1 MSFVHLHL
9 HTQYSLLDGA
19 NKIKELIPRVA
30 KAGMPACAITD
41 HGNMFGA
48 VQFSQEAARQGVQPI
63 IGCEMYVAPQSRFE
77 KAGRIDDYEAGG
89 NYHLIL
95 LAMNREGYRHLC
107 QLVTAGFREGF
118 HYKPR
123 VDKEILR
130 ELNGGLIALSGCLR
144 GEVAHSLMTGQ
155 PEKARSAAE
164 ELGRIF
170 DGRFYVEIQDNHLEA
185 QEKVN
190 RELVA
195 LAGELGLPLVGTNDC
210 HYLKPEDAA
219 AHEVL
224 LCIQTGKTFSD
235 ERRWKFGTDQLYVKN
250 PAEMEAAFADV
261 PGAVA
266 NTVDVA
272 RRCDFA
278 LKQNLQFPVYQV
290 PPGETLDGMLERTA
304 RQGLDERLNA
314 LRTLDWSPERE
325 KPYDDRL
332 AFELGIIRSMGFAG
346 YFLIVADFIN
356 WAKNQGIPVGPGRG
370 SAAGSVVAWALRI
383 TDLDPIAH
391 GLLFERFLN
400 PERRSMPDIDVD
412 FCFVRRDEVIR
423 YVREKYGA
431 DRVAQI
437 ITFGSLKGKAAI
449 KDVGR
454 VLDFTFAETD
464 RIAKLY
470 PEPKQGKDFP
480 LEQALE
486 MEPRLR
492 ELRDSGEREKRLFD
506 LALRLEGLLRH
517 ASKHAAGIVI
527 SDRPLTDD
535 VPLWVDKDGAVVT
548 QYTFTDVESIGLI
561 KFDFLGLKTLTLIA
575 GIVRRIQE
583 GRGVE
588 VHVDDL
594 PLDDAKTYKLLAAAD
609 TIGVFQLESGGLRR
623 LLTQLKPSC
632 FADVVAILALYRP
645 GPLDAKLEDGR
656 TMVDVFIQRKHG
668 KEPIRYLHPALEPIL
683 RDTYGVIVYQ
693 EQVMQIAQ
701 ALAGYSLGDADNLRR
716 AMGKKKK
723 EVMAAERERFLA
735 GVRAQATADAR
746 LAGEIF
752 DQMETFA
759 AYGFNKSHSAA
770 YALITYQTAYL
781 KAHYPT
787 EFMAGLLSLEAG
799 DVDSTYKNIAEC
811 RERGIAIL
819 PPDVNASREDFTA
832 SGETIRFGLGAVKGV
847 GSKAIETVITAR
859 EESPFATLHDFCL
872 RVRSQLVNRRV
883 IESLVKCGAFDSLE
897 RNRARLL
904 ASLDDVMRWAASR
917 AEERASAQVSL
928 FAGNGA
934 SEQPPTLP
942 AAPAWTAEEELRAER
957 EAIGFFITGHPLDR
971 YEQDLRKFTNATTGT
986 LRTRGRE
993 LPPGDGERGGRP
1005 DTRPR
1010 VRIGGVI
1017 HTLKLKNSKKGDRYA
1032 TFVLEDKEGVV
1043 EVIAWP
1049 DTYRK
1054 HEDVVQGGAPVVVA
1068 GALELSEERC
1078 QVIADEVTPLARA
1091 HAEAIRQ
1098 VHVRVALA
1106 GVGRDALATLRETLA
1121 AHPGPCDA
1129 FLHLE
1134 RADDNETV
1142 LALPP
1147 SLRVA
1152 ASEQIVNAVE
1162 RLLGAGVMYFR

>member
-19 NKIKELIPRVA
+19 NKIRELLPRVKA
-30 KAGMPACAITD
+30 AGMPACAITD

-48 VQFSQEAARQGVQPI
+48 VQFSQEARRHGVQPI
-63 IGCEMYVAPQSRFE
+63 IGCEMYVAPQSRHE
-77 KAGRIDDYEAGG
+77 KTGRIDDYEAGG

-95 LAMNREGYRHLC
+95 LATNREGYRHLC
-107 QLVTAGFREGF
+107 RLVTAGYREGF

-123 VDKEILR
+123 VDKELLR

-144 GEVAHSLMTGQ
+144 GEVAHHFLAGH
-155 PEKARSAAE
+155 PERARSAAE
-164 ELGRIF
+164 ELARIF
-170 DGRFYVEIQDNHLEA
+170 DGRFYLEIQDNRLAA
-185 QEKVN
+185 QERVN
-190 RELVA
+190 ADLKGLGR
-195 LAGELGLPLVGTNDC
+195 ELGLPLVGTNDC
-210 HYLKPEDAA
+210 HYLHPEDAA

-235 ERRWKFGTDQLYVKN
+235 ARRWKFETDQLYVKR
-250 PAEMEAAFADV
+250 PEEMAAAFRDV
-261 PGAVA
+261 PEAVA
-266 NTVDVA
+266 NTLDIA
-272 RRCDFA
+272 RRCDFE
-278 LKQNLQFPVYQV
+278 LQQRWQFPVYRV
-290 PPGETLDGMLERTA
+290 PSGTTLEAELERAA
-304 RQGLDERLNA
+304 RRGLDERLNA
-314 LRTLDWSPERE
+314 RRTLAWDAARE
-325 KPYDDRL
+325 AAYEERL
-332 AFELGIIRSMGFAG
+332 AQELAIVASMGFAG

-356 WAKNQGIPVGPGRG
+356 WAKGQGIPVGPGRG

-383 TDLDPIAH
+383 TDLDPIEH

-437 ITFGSLKGKAAI
+437 ITFGTLKGKAAI

-470 PEPKQGKDFP
+470 PAPKQGRDFP

-492 ELRDSGEREKRLFD
+492 ELRDAGEREARLFD

-527 SDRPLTDD
+527 SEEPLADT

-548 QYTFTDVESIGLI
+548 QYTFTDVEAIGLI
-561 KFDFLGLKTLTLIA
+561 KFDFLGLKTLTLID
-575 GIVRRIQE
+575 GVVRRIRLSR
-583 GRGVE
+583 GRD
-588 VHVDDL
+588 VDLGAL
-594 PLDDAKTYKLLAAAD
+594 PLDDPATYRLLGAAD
-609 TIGVFQLESGGLRR
+609 TIGVFQMESGGMRR
-623 LLTQLKPSC
+623 LLVQLKPSC
-632 FADVVAILALYRP
+632 FADIVAVLALYRP
-645 GPLDAKLEDGR
+645 GPLDSG
-656 TMVDVFIQRKHG
+656 MVDEFIKRKHG
-668 KEPIRYLHPALEPIL
+668 TEPIRYLHPALEPIL
-683 RDTYGVIVYQ
+683 HDTYGVIVYQ

-723 EVMAAERERFLA
+723 EVMAAERARFLR
-735 GVRAQATADAR
+735 GVAARGTADAR

-799 DVDSTYKNIAEC
+799 DIDSTYKNIAEC
-811 RERGIAIL
+811 RERGLAIL
-819 PPDVNASREDFTA
+819 PPDVNESREDFTA
-832 SGETIRFGLGAVKGV
+832 AGGKIRFGLGAVKGV
-847 GSKAIETVITAR
+847 GSKAIDVVLAAR
-859 EESPFATLHDFCL
+859 AEGPFTSLHDFCL
-872 RVRSQLVNRRV
+872 RVRSPVVNRRV
-883 IESLVKCGAFDSLE
+883 VESLVKCGAFDSLE

-904 ASLDDVMRWAASR
+904 GGLDDVMRWAATR
-917 AEERASAQVSL
+917 AEERDAAQMGL
-928 FAGNGA
+928 FAAGGVDT
-934 SEQPPTLP
+934 PPALP
-942 AAPAWTAEEELRAER
+942 DVPPWGAEEELRAER

-971 YEQDLRKFTNATTGT
+971 YEQDLRRFTNATTGT
-986 LRTRGRE
+986 LRTR
-993 LPPGDGERGGRP
+993 LPAPAPGTERNGRP
-1005 DTRPR
+1005 DNRPR
-1010 VRIGGVI
+1010 VRLGGVI
-1017 HTLKLKNSKKGDRYA
+1017 HTIKLKNSKKGDRYA
-1032 TFVLEDKEGVV
+1032 TFVVEDREGVV

-1049 DTYRK
+1049 DTYRR
-1054 HEDVVQGGAPVVVA
+1054 HEAVIEGGAPVVVA
-1068 GALELSEERC
+1068 GALEISEERC
-1078 QVIADEVTPLARA
+1078 QVIADEVVPLARA
-1091 HAEAIRQ
+1091 REEAIRQ

-1106 GVGRDALATLRETLA
+1106 RVDRDGLA
-1121 AHPGPCDA
+1121 ALRGVLAEHPGPCDA
-1129 FLHLE
+1129 YLHLV
-1134 RADDNETV
+1134 RDDESETV

-1152 ASEQIVNAVE
+1152 AGDGIVNAVE
-1162 RLLGAGVMYFR
+1162 AVLGAGALSFR

>member
-19 NKIKELIPRVA
+19 NKIRELMPRVSA
-30 KAGMPACAITD
+30 AGMPACAITD

-48 VQFSQEAARQGVQPI
+48 VQFSQEAARNGIQPI

-107 QLVTAGFREGF
+107 QLVTAGYREGF

-123 VDKEILR
+123 VDKALLG
-130 ELNGGLIALSGCLR
+130 ELSGGLIALSGCLR

-155 PEKARSAAE
+155 PERARSAAE
-164 ELGRIF
+164 ELARLF
-170 DGRFYVEIQDNHLEA
+170 DGRFYVEIQDNRLPA
-185 QEKVN
+185 QERVN
-190 RELVA
+190 VELKA
-195 LAGELGLPLVGTNDC
+195 LAKDLGLPLVGTNDC
-210 HYLKPEDAA
+210 HYLHAGDAA

-235 ERRWKFGTDQLYVKN
+235 DRRWKFETDQLYVKD
-250 PAEMEAAFADV
+250 PAEMAAAFADV
-261 PGAVA
+261 PEAVS
-266 NTVDVA
+266 NTLDIA
-272 RRCDFA
+272 KRCD
-278 LKQNLQFPVYQV
+278 LELRQRWQFPVYQV
-290 PPGETLDGMLERTA
+290 PAGRTLEEVLEEEA
-304 RQGLDERLNA
+304 RRGLDERLNA
-314 LRTLDWSPERE
+314 LRTLDWNAARERE
-325 KPYDDRL
+325 YEGRL
-332 AFELGIIRSMGFAG
+332 ALELGVIKSMGFAG

-356 WAKNQGIPVGPGRG
+356 WAKRQGIPVGPGRG
-370 SAAGSVVAWALRI
+370 SAAGSLVAYALRI
-383 TDLDPIAH
+383 TDLDPLEH

-423 YVREKYGA
+423 YVKEKYGE

-480 LEQALE
+480 LEQALQ

-492 ELRDSGEREKRLFD
+492 ELRDSGEREARLFE

-527 SDRPLTDD
+527 SERPLTDD

-561 KFDFLGLKTLTLIA
+561 KFDFLGLKTLTLID
-575 GIVRRIQE
+575 GIVRRIRE

-588 VHVDDL
+588 VAVDRL
-594 PLDDAKTYKLLAAAD
+594 PLDDAAAYRLLSAAD
-609 TIGVFQLESGGLRR
+609 TIGIFQMESGGMRR
-623 LLTQLKPSC
+623 LLIQLKPSC
-632 FADVVAILALYRP
+632 FADIVAVLALYRP
-645 GPLDAKLEDGR
+645 GPLDSG
-656 TMVDVFIQRKHG
+656 MVEEFIKRKHG
-668 KEPIRYLHPALEPIL
+668 KERIRYLHPALEPIL

-723 EVMAAERERFLA
+723 EAMAVERARFLE
-735 GVRAQATADAR
+735 GVARQGTAEAR

-799 DVDSTYKNIAEC
+799 DIDNTYKNIAEC
-811 RERGIAIL
+811 RERSIAIL
-819 PPDVNASREDFTA
+819 PPDVNESRDDFTA
-832 SGETIRFGLGAVKGV
+832 AGDKIRFGLGAVKGV
-847 GSKAIETVITAR
+847 GSKAIEAILAVR
-859 EESPFATLHDFCL
+859 VDGPFTSLHDFSL

-883 IESLVKCGAFDSLE
+883 VESLIKCGAFDSIE
-897 RNRARLL
+897 RSRARLL
-904 ASLDDVMRWAASR
+904 GALEEVMRWAASR
-917 AEERASAQVSL
+917 AEERTASQIGL
-928 FAGNGA
+928 FGA
-934 SEQPPTLP
+934 NTIDAPPPLP
-942 AAPAWTAEEELRAER
+942 TVPPWQAEEELKAER

-971 YEQDLRKFTNATTGT
+971 YQQDLQRFTNVTIGK
-986 LRTRGRE
+986 LRTRGAE
-993 LPPGDGERGGRP
+993 LPPAASERGGRP
-1005 DTRPR
+1005 DPRPR
-1010 VRIGGVI
+1010 VRLGGVI
-1017 HTLKLKNSKKGDRYA
+1017 HTIKLRNSKKGDRYA
-1032 TFVLEDKEGVV
+1032 TFVIEDKEGVV
-1043 EVIAWP
+1043 EVITWP
-1049 DTYRK
+1049 EAYRQF
-1054 HEDVVQGGAPVVVA
+1054 EGVIRGGEPVVVA
-1068 GALELSEERC
+1068 GALDISEERC
-1078 QVIADEVTPLARA
+1078 TIIADDVIPLARA
-1091 HAEAIRQ
+1091 RAESIRQ
-1098 VHVRVALA
+1098 VHVRVPLP
-1106 GVGRDALATLRETLA
+1106 GMGRDGLALLREVLA
-1121 AHPGPCDA
+1121 RHPGPCDA
-1129 FLHLE
+1129 YIHLV
-1134 RADDNETV
+1134 RDGDSETV
-1142 LALPP
+1142 LALPNT
-1147 SLRVA
+1147 LRVA
-1152 ASEQIVNAVE
+1152 ASDEIVNAVE
-1162 RLLGAGVMYFR
+1162 AVLGTGVLSFR